1 MLFSKMLR
9 PFCYMGAVVV
19 LCSCLAMVGCGG
31 GAESTASSDNA
42 SAESESTISQ
52 IVAETPD
59 PLDLP
64 AETPLS
70 AEELAIYGVDSCF
83 GVQEIDDELFERM
96 YGKSYK
102 EGCPVPREDLRYVRT
117 LHVNEDGQTLT
128 GEMVVNAAIA
138 DEVCEIFRELYDAGY
153 PIERMRL
160 VDDYDADDVASMEDN
175 NSSSFNYRP
184 IAGTDRISRH
194 GYGMAIDIN
203 TFYNPY
209 YKFADDSVS
218 PEESRPYLDREA
230 DYPYKIEEG
239 DLCYQLFTDRG
250 YTWGGSWDTVKDYQ
264 HFEK

>member
-1 MLFSKMLR
+1 M
-9 PFCYMGAVVV
+9 
-19 LCSCLAMVGCGG
+19 
-31 GAESTASSDNA
+31 ESNDTATQ
-42 SAESESTISQ
+42 SESAVSQ
-52 IVAETPD
+52 LVAETPN

-64 AETPLS
+64 AETPLTA
-70 AEELAIYGVDSCF
+70 AELETYGVDNCF
-83 GVQEIDDELFERM
+83 AVSEIDDELFARM

-102 EGCPVPREDLRYVRT
+102 EGCPVPREDLRYIRT

-138 DEVCEIFRELYDAGY
+138 DDVSESLRELYEAGY

-194 GYGMAIDIN
+194 GYGMAVDIN
-203 TFYNPY
+203 TLYNPY
-209 YKFADDSVS
+209 YKLESDTVS

-230 DYPYKIEEG
+230 EYPYKLEEG
-239 DLCYQLFTDRG
+239 DLCYRLFTEHG
-250 YTWGGSWDTVKDYQ
+250 FEWGGAWETVKDYQ